1 MSMSDGGRL
10 FLAAIILV
18 ASISDPLPLS
28 FNPLTTSDVN
38 DVVVAI
44 VAVAAV
50 DVVVIAAAVVNVVAL
65 SLSFR
70 LFSSMK
76 SGRFVVVASLP
87 PPTPSFFSSSLPPDL
102 RPSPMPS

>member
-18 ASISDPLPLS
+18 ASISNPLPLS
-28 FNPLTTSDVN
+28 FDPLTTSDVN
-38 DVVVAI
+38 DVVVAV

-50 DVVVIAAAVVNVVAL
+50 DVVVIATAVVDVVAL

-87 PPTPSFFSSSLPPDL
+87 PPPPSFFSSSLPPDL